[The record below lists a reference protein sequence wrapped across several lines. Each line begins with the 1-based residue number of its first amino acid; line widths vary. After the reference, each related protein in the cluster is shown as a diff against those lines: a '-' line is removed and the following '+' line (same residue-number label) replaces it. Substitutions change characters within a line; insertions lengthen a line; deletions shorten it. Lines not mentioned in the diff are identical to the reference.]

1 MARLVRPED
10 QVNMSS
16 KIPNPSE
23 VTKDNIQEI
32 TVDLLEGEN
41 KAEYD
46 VCMAEY
52 GRLLMNSFGRTRD
65 GAVKKAPLP
74 RPQQIIIQANPGRL
88 QDMMTEAMHKSL
100 IDQASV
106 FNNSVQNCVKEVLRE
121 EIMSGFKG
129 PAYYQPNRNPTSSP
143 NSKFTEFSSAFQLI

>member
-1 MARLVRPED
+1 MGPKD

-46 VCMAEY
+46 TCMAEY
-52 GRLLMNSFGRTRD
+52 GQLLMNSFGRTRD

-74 RPQQIIIQANPGRL
+74 RPQ
-88 QDMMTEAMHKSL
+88 
-100 IDQASV
+100 
-106 FNNSVQNCVKEVLRE
+106 
-121 EIMSGFKG
+121 
-129 PAYYQPNRNPTSSP
+129 
-143 NSKFTEFSSAFQLI
+143 